1 MGVFMSNHFIPHKY
15 QSICLDHLS
24 NTPKAALFLDCGMGK
39 TVVTETYIWS
49 LLYDE
54 FRDDV
59 SKVLVIA
66 PKKVAED
73 TWTGEQ
79 DKWDHLKELRF
90 SKLLGTPKQRLKA
103 MEKDAD
109 IYLINRELVP
119 WLVYGFGNKWPFD
132 MVVVDELSSFKSSKS
147 DRFRALKK
155 VIDSGKVKYFVG
167 LTGTPQPNGLMDL
180 WSQIY
185 LIDGGERLGKTIGE
199 YKRKYFIEDIHTTQV
214 RTKNGNTRSV
224 VYRSYDPKLNSED
237 IIHDKIKD
245 IVISLSAED
254 WLDVPEAL
262 YNYRYI
268 ELSKKEKELVEQLT
282 KERAIELRE
291 NAIPIVASNAGQI
304 SNKLLQI
311 ANGAVYDEEH
321 NVQEIHKKKLEALEE
336 LVEEANGK
344 PVMVFYWFQHDRDRI
359 LRHFKKWDLKIS
371 DLKSS
376 QDRKEWNE
384 GKVDMALVHPASMGH
399 GLNLQDG
406 GNIIVWFS
414 LIDSLEL
421 YQQANA
427 RLHRQG
433 QRQKVLI
440 HHLVVKGTHD
450 EDAVNN
456 LRDKDG
462 SQQRLI
468 EALKAR
474 LNLEEG

>member
-1 MGVFMSNHFIPHKY
+1 MSKHFIPHKY
-15 QSICLDHLS
+15 QEISLEHLEK
-24 NTPKAALFLDCGMGK
+24 TPKAALFLDCGMGK

-119 WLVYGFGNKWPFD
+119 WLVNGFGDKWPFD
-132 MVVVDELSSFKSSKS
+132 MIVVDELSSFKSSKS

-155 VIDSGKVKYFVG
+155 VIDSGKIKYFVG

-180 WSQIY
+180 WSQVY
-185 LIDGGERLGKTIGE
+185 LIDGGERLGKTIGS
-199 YKRKYFIEDIHTTQV
+199 YKKKYFIEDVHTMQI

-224 VYRSYDPKLNSED
+224 LYRSYDPKEGAEK
-237 IIHDKIKD
+237 IVHDKIKD
-245 IVISLSAED
+245 VVISLSAED
-254 WLDVPEAL
+254 WLDVPEAM

-268 ELSKKEKELVEQLT
+268 ELSKKEKELVDQLT
-282 KERAIELRE
+282 RERAIELVE

-321 NVQEIHKKKLEALEE
+321 NVQEVHKKKLEALEE
-336 LVEEANGK
+336 IMEEANGK
-344 PVMVFYWFQHDRDRI
+344 PVMVFYWFQHDKDRI
-359 LRHFKKWDLKIS
+359 LSYFKKWSLKIS
-371 DLKSS
+371 DLKTS
-376 QDRKEWNE
+376 QERKLWNE

-414 LIDSLEL
+414 LLDSLEL

-433 QRQKVLI
+433 QKQKVLI

-450 EDAVNN
+450 EDAISN

-468 EALKAR
+468 KALKAR
-474 LNLEEG
+474 LNLEEDK